1 MVEAS
6 SDNVEAHF
14 NGHETAGRRCLALLK
29 DKIYLAALD
38 LAQGLYRGHKVL
50 AFGNGGSASQ
60 ASHFAGELLG
70 RYAPG
75 PRRGLAAVALASDA
89 SVTTCIANDF
99 DFASI
104 FERQMEALA
113 QPGDLAVGFTTSG
126 KSPNVLRALAAAER
140 NGAVTLALTGAAGLD
155 GGCARH
161 TLAVPSTSTA
171 HIQEMHLV
179 ILHIWC
185 EIIERTGASRST

>member
-1 MVEAS
+1 M
-6 SDNVEAHF
+6 NL
-14 NGHETAGRRCLALLK
+14 RLL
-29 DKIYLAALD
+29 
-38 LAQGLYRGHKVL
+38 
-50 AFGNGGSASQ
+50 
-60 ASHFAGELLG
+60 
-70 RYAPG
+70 
-75 PRRGLAAVALASDA
+75 LAAVALASDA

-104 FERQMEALA
+104 FERQVEALA
-113 QPGDLAVGFTTSG
+113 QPGDLAVAFTTSG
-126 KSPNVLRALAAAER
+126 KSPNVLRALAAAEG

-185 EIIERTGASRST
+185 EIVERTGTHMPTRL